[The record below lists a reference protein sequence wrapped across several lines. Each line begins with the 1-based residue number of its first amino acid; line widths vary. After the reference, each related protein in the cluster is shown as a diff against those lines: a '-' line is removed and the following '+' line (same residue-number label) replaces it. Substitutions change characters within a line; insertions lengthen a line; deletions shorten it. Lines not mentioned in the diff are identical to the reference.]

1 MYTLIWN
8 NNHDNNKKEINK
20 RIGKNRPF
28 EIISRT
34 RDLISRLAAIPQG
47 FAKKRFAA
55 SDASNPVPLIRPLKM
70 NISSKRE
77 VARIA
82 LISALCV
89 ERFRPATTVISTVVP
104 SRALS
109 SPSFFSENYT
119 RSEAARSGNQIRF
132 LLRPSS
138 REEETKRSAPRES
151 GKVTSGQRLV
161 KGMKKGAW

>member
-47 FAKKRFAA
+47 FARKRFAA

-109 SPSFFSENYT
+109 SPPFFLQRKLYAE
-119 RSEAARSGNQIRF
+119 RGGQVGEPDKI
-132 LLRPSS
+132 SS
-138 REEETKRSAPRES
+138 SS
-151 GKVTSGQRLV
+151 LV
-161 KGMKKGAW
+161 KGRRNETVGTAREW